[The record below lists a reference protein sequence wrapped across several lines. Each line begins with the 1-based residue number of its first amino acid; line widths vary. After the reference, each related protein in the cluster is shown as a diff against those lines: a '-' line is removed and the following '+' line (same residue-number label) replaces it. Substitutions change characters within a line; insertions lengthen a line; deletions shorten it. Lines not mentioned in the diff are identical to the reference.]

1 MSTENLQ
8 MTITAVDHASAVV
21 DRLMSKMKQLTSL
34 ASKVSAN
41 PVKGMGSLNTGQT
54 FRDDFTKAQN
64 NAMKGLRQRF
74 TMESRMNRQRVNEER
89 AVSAEQSRTARIA
102 ESDVMRLFRIRMRS
116 TANVMRMAG
125 VAERET
131 ERSRARTI
139 AAEERAHASS
149 IRRQVQ
155 GHRYLFGLRE
165 RMDREEHRSTEQA
178 AKADDRRRAAARR
191 SFGSAGTHARDAGR
205 GLMDGARTVSVFGGI
220 VGGIGGKFVQTGISA
235 RSRADT
241 AEANLRMFGGQ
252 TRQQVNDARTG
263 WINGAAV
270 ANGFRPADAINAFT
284 EALKAGIPAASAPDV
299 TKSIMGASAGL
310 DLNVAETTKLVGRLS
325 TLTQDPKAFS
335 AGAIDTMLNGIAV
348 VAKVT
353 AADSNELVSSLRR
366 GAGVLGSSK
375 MSVTDLT
382 AFTGTAI
389 SAGMQ
394 ESKAG
399 TFMDY
404 QVNELV
410 NAKNARG
417 QRRADLAKGLK
428 LAGMPGLEATSRQ
441 MAQDPTAYLEKFY
454 GNVAK
459 MSPEKAGQIANL
471 VGMREWRGEILMMV
485 KAFGTL
491 RQAIAAGRDPANDG
505 HLAQARK
512 ERLGTLAGLGSQL
525 RATADLAWEAIGRGI
540 EDTVR
545 DIGQF
550 FIDLGGKLNLDVIKA
565 HVASLLN
572 GFVDGL
578 GFANVTEMLNRIFGS
593 PDFSTVNTFFRFAQ
607 GFGQGVREVIDT
619 LRSAFSIFAGKDATA
634 EDMGKFTAKFL
645 GYAAA
650 MVAAGPAI
658 AVLGSLSAILLGLG
672 STASAVVAGAKGF
685 GLIGGVGVA
694 GGALALIGGAIAT
707 AFLAKVAE
715 HFNILKAP
723 DVSKGWGRG
732 IVDFL
737 DPGLASRL
745 FGDGKV
751 DVDKGERSD
760 PPARVQ
766 RQSLTTENPLQGLI
780 QKASM
785 STGYDGRDDAIERLS
800 DNVRTMGAR
809 FQLAALSGPG
819 TGSGL
824 GSSLGGGGAGGGAG
838 GGGSSPSSKFF
849 KPDGMSV
856 PGWYGKGSGGGSAS
870 SNPANSKASAA
881 MLDAI
886 AATESGKAGY
896 DTVLGNGKYGM
907 PSKPVST
914 MSLDEAFRFGR
925 TVKARHGS
933 SSALGR
939 YQIVGN
945 TMRAAQKALGIGGDA
960 TFDGPMQ
967 DRMARWIARNQG
979 LGAWEG
985 LKGNGAKM
993 AAARAALAAGGASD
1007 APVGAP
1013 VAGISPNLGGV
1024 VPSLDGLR
1032 IKGAQAT
1039 GGGAHAAG
1047 ITALAR
1053 SIQDGGIAGGL
1064 NRFTAFNDHFHKGR
1078 RSKHNEGLAS
1088 DFTLND
1094 PSQSAQAAE
1103 QVRQRLRA
1111 AGLPDSAFNVID
1123 EYRNPSGHATG
1134 GHIHAQFAGKEWAEK
1149 YRQSVEQA
1157 KAVLQ
1162 PKLAAGEGVAP
1173 AQASGT
1179 TRDMRGTGLRSSGW
1193 QPGAGTSNRFAITG
1207 VPDKA
1212 EPMAQ
1217 RAIGN
1222 VPMPPRRPAGVGT
1235 GAGGGGGQVNITQHI
1250 QGGQNSPQEIANLSQ
1265 RQITKDWNHRSHD
1278 VEFDMA

>member
-1 MSTENLQ
+1 MTTENLQ

-21 DRLMSKMKQLTSL
+21 DRLMSKMKQLTSM
-34 ASKVSAN
+34 ASKISAN
-41 PVKGMGSLNTGQT
+41 PTKGLGSLDTSKAV
-54 FRDDFTKAQN
+54 RDNFTKSQAE
-64 NAMKGLRQRF
+64 AMKGLRQRF
-74 TMESRMNRQRVNEER
+74 AFETRMHNQRIAGER
-89 AVSAEQSRTARIA
+89 AVAAEQGRTARQQEQQQSRQQAQQERARRIGESA
-102 ESDVMRLFRIRMRS
+102 TMAGFRRQMAFTSNLARQRATLESD
-116 TANVMRMAG
+116 A
-125 VAERET
+125 
-131 ERSRARTI
+131 ERSRARSI
-139 AAEERAHASS
+139 AASERQHAAQ
-149 IRRQVQ
+149 IRQQIQ

-165 RMDREEHRSTEQA
+165 RTERQEQRSAAQA
-178 AKADDRRRAAARR
+178 AKSEESRRTAAYRNLGR
-191 SFGSAGTHARDAGR
+191 GVSHTRDAGR
-205 GLMDGARTVSVFGGI
+205 GIMDSARTVTVYGAVAGGI
-220 VGGIGGKFVQTGISA
+220 ISQLARNGISA

-241 AEANLRMFGGQ
+241 AEANARMFGNLS
-252 TRQQVNDARTG
+252 RQQVDQARSG
-263 WINGAAV
+263 WLNSAAV
-270 ANGFRPADAINAFT
+270 ENGFRPADAINAFT
-284 EALKAGIPAASAPDV
+284 EVLKAGIPQASAPDV
-299 TKSIMGASAGL
+299 AKSIMGASAGL
-310 DLNVAETTKLVGRLS
+310 DLNVADTTKLVGRLS
-325 TLTQDPKAFS
+325 TLTQDPKSFS
-335 AGAIDTMLNGIAV
+335 SGAIDQMLNGIAV

-353 AADSNELVSSLRR
+353 AADSKELVSSLRR
-366 GAGVLGSSK
+366 GAGVLGSSR

-382 AFTGTAI
+382 AFTGTGI

-394 ESKAG
+394 EGKAG
-399 TFMDY
+399 TFMDFL
-404 QVNELV
+404 VNDLV
-410 NAKNARG
+410 NAKNSRG
-417 QRRADLAKGLK
+417 QRGKDLASGLSLAGVGGVEQVSRQAANDPTQLLLK
-428 LAGMPGLEATSRQ
+428 LFGNMSK
-441 MAQDPTAYLEKFY
+441 MDPA
-454 GNVAK
+454 
-459 MSPEKAGQIANL
+459 KAGRVASLI
-471 VGMREWRGEILMMV
+471 GMREWRGEILQMM
-485 KAFGTL
+485 KAFPMLKQTVE
-491 RQAIAAGRDPANDG
+491 AGRDPANAG
-505 HLAQARK
+505 HLAQARD

-525 RATADLAWEAIGRGI
+525 RATFDLAWEAIGGGI
-540 EDTVR
+540 EDIAR
-545 DIGQF
+545 DIGRF
-550 FIDLGGKLNLDVIKA
+550 FVNLGGKLNLDVIKA

-578 GFANVTEMLNRIFGS
+578 GFANVTEMLNKVFGK
-593 PDFSTVNTFFRFAQ
+593 PDFSTVNSFFRFAQ

-619 LRSAFSIFAGKDATA
+619 VRSAFSMFAGKDADAETMGNLAAKILSLSVALVTLAPAIGVMGSLTA
-634 EDMGKFTAKFL
+634 IIGGLAFAVGGIAKGATGL
-645 GYAAA
+645 GLFGGAG
-650 MVAAGPAI
+650 VLTAAGGIIGA
-658 AVLGSLSAILLGLG
+658 AVLATIADKLG
-672 STASAVVAGAKGF
+672 
-685 GLIGGVGVA
+685 
-694 GGALALIGGAIAT
+694 
-707 AFLAKVAE
+707 
-715 HFNILKAP
+715 ILKGP

-737 DPGLASRL
+737 DPGLASRIY
-745 FGDGKV
+745 GDGKAAPT
-751 DVDKGERSD
+751 DAQKRGPANALDGADKG
-760 PPARVQ
+760 VIQ
-766 RQSLTTENPLQGLI
+766 KQSFQADNPLAGLI

-785 STGYDGRDDAIERLS
+785 TTGYDGRDDAIERLS

-824 GSSLGGGGAGGGAG
+824 GSSLGGGGGAGGGAV
-838 GGGSSPSSKFF
+838 SSPSSKFF

-1007 APVGAP
+1007 APVGGG

-1039 GGGAHAAG
+1039 GGGSHAAG
-1047 ITALAR
+1047 LSALAR

-1064 NRFTAFNDHFHKGR
+1064 NRFTAFNDQYHQGR

-1094 PSQSAQAAE
+1094 PSKSAEAAE

-1111 AGLPDSAFNVID
+1111 AGLPDNAFKVID

-1134 GHIHAQFAGKEWAEK
+1134 GHVHVQFAGKEWAEK

-1157 KAVLQ
+1157 KAALQ
-1162 PKLAAGEGVAP
+1162 PKLA
-1173 AQASGT
+1173 
-1179 TRDMRGTGLRSSGW
+1179 TGDGGGW
-1193 QPGAGTSNRFAITG
+1193 KAGAGGNAEALGMG
-1207 VPDKA
+1207 VPAKSAA
-1212 EPMAQ
+1212 E
-1217 RAIGN
+1217 RAVEN
-1222 VPMPPRRPAGVGT
+1222 VPMSTRRPAGVGT
-1235 GAGGGGGQVNITQHI
+1235 GGGGGGGTVNINQTI
-1250 QGGQNSPQEIANLSQ
+1250 NGGQNTPQEIANLSQ